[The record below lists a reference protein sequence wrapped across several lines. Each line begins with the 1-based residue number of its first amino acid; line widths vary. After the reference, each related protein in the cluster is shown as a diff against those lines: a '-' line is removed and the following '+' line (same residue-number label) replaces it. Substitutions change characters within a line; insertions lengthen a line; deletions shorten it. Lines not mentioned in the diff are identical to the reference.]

1 MVIYTLRDRPSLPGK
16 SFVIARTT
24 VLRRSSRLALVLA
37 ALIVTAACGPP
48 ANPGSLAA
56 AADLSGQTYVV
67 GSKDFDEQL
76 VLCEITV
83 AALEEAGA
91 SVTDRCDLGS
101 TDETRQALLDGDIS
115 MYWEYTGTAWASF
128 MREPE
133 RIPDADVLAQVRQRD
148 LADNDIVWLRPG
160 GFNNTY
166 AFAVAGGPAAAL
178 QLNTISDMLA
188 YLRSDQPG
196 TICVEPEYHSREDG
210 LRGLQRLY
218 EAEIPPDRVQVIGEN
233 LIYQSTA
240 DQVCLFGEVY
250 STDGRI
256 LQFGLKVLEDD
267 RNYHVTYTPVPTLR
281 RDAYDRAPE
290 VARVL
295 DPLSAALDYP
305 TILELNSQVSAGY
318 ESPRDVARAWLATHG
333 FISRA

>member
-1 MVIYTLRDRPSLPGK
+1 M
-16 SFVIARTT
+16 IAPTT
-24 VLRRSSRLALVLA
+24 VLRRSTGLALLLA
-37 ALIVTAACGPP
+37 TLIVTAACGPP
-48 ANPGSLAA
+48 TAAGSLAA

-76 VLCEITV
+76 VLCQITV
-83 AALEEAGA
+83 AALEAAGA
-91 SVTDRCDLGS
+91 SVTDRCNLGS

-128 MREPE
+128 MRERE

-148 LADNDIVWLRPG
+148 LADNDIVWLRPA

-166 AFAVAGGPAAAL
+166 AFAVAGGPATAL
-178 QLNTISDMLA
+178 QLDTISDMLA

-218 EAEIPPDRVQVIGEN
+218 EAEIPADRVQVIGED

-256 LQFGLKVLEDD
+256 LHFGLKVLEDD
-267 RNYHVTYTPVPTLR
+267 RDYHVTYTAVPTLR
-281 RDAYDRAPE
+281 REVYDRAPE

-305 TILELNSQVSAGY
+305 TILELNSQVSAGF
-318 ESPRDVARAWLATHG
+318 ESPQDVARDWLATHG
-333 FISRA
+333 FIGRA